1 MSELLPPPPPPKRAS
16 SSSSSGFADPALAFP
31 EFASKQCGLEK
42 VQEEE
47 GEGEDSSYGKGSF
60 DLSSRFSSPSVS
72 RNDYDYVVTPTK
84 APPSFKLPPSGLR
97 ASSSRIRHEQE
108 TDRSRNSGSFVER
121 IGEEDEEK
129 RDWSGCFRKCCAWT
143 CMSVSIV
150 LIIVLLTGL
159 SVNSSL
165 HSRLPQVSVTTLKFS
180 RLDVNNSKT
189 DLLMNANVKTV
200 LELSNK
206 NDQPT
211 LYYSPMKASVSS
223 ENINLGQKKILGFT
237 QSPGNVTYLNIAT
250 RLRKAKVYDV
260 DATLLRNKEKNHE
273 AVVKVLLSGKLG
285 FDWLGFRVRLPFVIA
300 CEDVKQSDVINGLKP
315 MCDVRIF
322 SQ

>member
-16 SSSSSGFADPALAFP
+16 SSSSGFADPALAFP
-31 EFASKQCGLEK
+31 EFATAKQCVLEK

-60 DLSSRFSSPSVS
+60 DLSSRSFSSPSIS
-72 RNDYDYVVTPTK
+72 RNEYDHYVDTPTK
-84 APPSFKLPPSGLR
+84 APSFRLPPSGLR
-97 ASSSRIRHEQE
+97 ASSGFRHEEE

-121 IGEEDEEK
+121 IGEEEEEK
-129 RDWSGCFRKCCAWT
+129 RDWSGCFRKCCACT
-143 CMSVSIV
+143 CMFLSVV

-165 HSRLPQVSVTTLKFS
+165 HSRLPQVSVTNLKFS
-180 RLDVNNSKT
+180 RLDFANATT
-189 DLLMNANVKTV
+189 DLLLNANVKTV

-211 LYYSPMKASVSS
+211 LHYSPMKASVSS
-223 ENINLGQKKILGFT
+223 ENINLGQKKLLGFS

-250 RLRKAKVYDV
+250 RIRKSKVYDV

-273 AVVKVLLSGKLG
+273 AVVKVLVSGKLG
-285 FDWLGFRVRLPFVIA
+285 FDWLGFRVRLPVVIA
-300 CEDVKQSDVINGLKP
+300 CEDVKQSDVMNGLKP

>member
-1 MSELLPPPPPPKRAS
+1 MSELLPPPPPPPPKRA
-16 SSSSSGFADPALAFP
+16 SSSSGFADPALAFP
-31 EFASKQCGLEK
+31 EFAAKCVLEK

-72 RNDYDYVVTPTK
+72 RNDYDYVDTPTK
-84 APPSFKLPPSGLR
+84 APSFKRPPS
-97 ASSSRIRHEQE
+97 
-108 TDRSRNSGSFVER
+108 DRSLNSGSFVER
-121 IGEEDEEK
+121 IGEEDEK
-129 RDWSGCFRKCCAWT
+129 RDWSGCFRKCCACT
-143 CMSVSIV
+143 CMFLSIV

-165 HSRLPQVSVTTLKFS
+165 HSKLPQVYVTNLKFS
-180 RLDVNNSKT
+180 RLDLANTTT
-189 DLLMNANVKTV
+189 DLLLNANVKTV

-223 ENINLGQKKILGFT
+223 ENINLGQKKLLGFT

-250 RLRKAKVYDV
+250 RIRKSKVYDV
-260 DATLLRNKEKNHE
+260 DVTLLRNKEKNHE
-273 AVVKVLLSGKLG
+273 AVVKVLVSGKLG
-285 FDWLGFRVRLPFVIA
+285 FDWLGFRVRLPVVIA

>member
-1 MSELLPPPPPPKRAS
+1 MSELLPPPPPPPKRA
-16 SSSSSGFADPALAFP
+16 SSSSGFADPALAFP
-31 EFASKQCGLEK
+31 EFATKQHVLEK

-60 DLSSRFSSPSVS
+60 DLSSRSFSSPSIS
-72 RNDYDYVVTPTK
+72 RNNYDYLDTPTTK
-84 APPSFKLPPSGLR
+84 APSFKLPPSGLR
-97 ASSSRIRHEQE
+97 ASSSSRIRHEEE

-121 IGEEDEEK
+121 IGEEEK
-129 RDWSGCFRKCCAWT
+129 RDWSGCFRKCCACT
-143 CMSVSIV
+143 FMFVSIL

-180 RLDVNNSKT
+180 RLDITDSAT
-189 DLLMNANVKTV
+189 DLLLNANVKTV

-223 ENINLGQKKILGFT
+223 ENINLGQKKLLGFT

-250 RLRKAKVYDV
+250 RIRKSKVYDV

-273 AVVKVLLSGKLG
+273 AVVKVLVSGKLG
-285 FDWLGFRVRLPFVIA
+285 FDWLGFRVRLPIVIA
-300 CEDVKQSDVINGLKP
+300 CEDVKESDVINGLKP

>member
-1 MSELLPPPPPPKRAS
+1 MSELLPPPPPPPPKRA
-16 SSSSSGFADPALAFP
+16 SSSSGFADPALAFP
-31 EFASKQCGLEK
+31 EFAAKQCVLEK

-72 RNDYDYVVTPTK
+72 RNDYDYVDTPTK
-84 APPSFKLPPSGLR
+84 APSFKRPPSGLR
-97 ASSSRIRHEQE
+97 ASSSSGFKHEQE
-108 TDRSRNSGSFVER
+108 TDRSLNSGSFVER
-121 IGEEDEEK
+121 IGEEDEK
-129 RDWSGCFRKCCAWT
+129 RDWSGCFRKCCACT
-143 CMSVSIV
+143 CMFLSTV

-165 HSRLPQVSVTTLKFS
+165 HSRLPQVYVTNLKFS
-180 RLDVNNSKT
+180 RLGLANTTT
-189 DLLMNANVKTV
+189 DLLLNANVKTV

-223 ENINLGQKKILGFT
+223 ENINLGQKKLLGFT

-250 RLRKAKVYDV
+250 RIRKSKVYDV
-260 DATLLRNKEKNHE
+260 DSTLLRNKEKNHE
-273 AVVKVLLSGKLG
+273 AVVKVLVSGKLG
-285 FDWLGFRVRLPFVIA
+285 FDWLGFRVRLPVVIA